1 MYNKINFL
9 IGNKDFSHKPFKP
22 FDKVIIE
29 FLDQLSKKLKKY
41 SEYQDLVALSFW
53 LRKKNLEKIK
63 SEKNIEFNIQGL
75 GLLFHITPSNI
86 PTNFFYSLSFGLLTG
101 NSNIVK
107 VPSKKLSQIDII
119 INLLNE
125 LLTLKNFYFLKK
137 KINIIQYDNNSDIND
152 YFSAICNKRIIWGGE
167 NTIENIRNSKLSFNS
182 SDLIF
187 ADKYSLCLIDSNKI
201 LKLND
206 SELKYLFKKFYN
218 DSFDVDQNAC
228 SSPQIIFWIG
238 NNVEKAQQKFWNG
251 LSDYVGQKNYINNSN
266 AVEKYKELIL
276 NLLTHGPFK
285 NIKFWENNIYTLQL
299 CKNFKQEYRSKFG
312 IFFEYKLKNLKN
324 IFVFLNKKI
333 QTITYF
339 GVEKNDLKRLVSEN
353 VLLGVDRIV
362 PIGRALDIGFIWDG
376 HDIYKQL
383 TRKIDLL

>member
-1 MYNKINFL
+1 MYNNINFL
-9 IGNKDFSHKPFKP
+9 IGNKDFSNKPFKP

-41 SEYQDLVALSFW
+41 SEYPDLIALSFW

-63 SEKNIEFNIQGL
+63 LEKNLEFNIQGL
-75 GLLFHITPSNI
+75 GLLFHITPSNV

-107 VPSKKLSQIDII
+107 VPSKKFSQIDII

-125 LLTLKNFYFLKK
+125 LMKMKNFNFLEK
-137 KINIIQYDNNSDIND
+137 KINIIQYDNNRDIND
-152 YFSAICNKRIIWGGE
+152 YFSAICNKRIIWGSE
-167 NTIENIRNSKLSFNS
+167 NTINNIRNSKLSSNS

-187 ADKYSLCLIDSNKI
+187 ADKYSFCMIDSNKI

-206 SELKYLFKKFYN
+206 SDLKYLFKKFYN
-218 DSFDVDQNAC
+218 DSYDVDQNAC

-238 NNVEKAQQKFWNG
+238 SNVEKAQQKFWNG
-251 LSDYVGQKNYINNSN
+251 LSDYISQKNYINNSN
-266 AVEKYKELIL
+266 AVEKYKELVL
-276 NLLTHGPFK
+276 NLINYGPFK
-285 NIKFWENNIYTLQL
+285 NIKFWKNNIYTIQI
-299 CKNFKQEYRSKFG
+299 CKNLKQEYRSKFG
-312 IFFEYKLKNLKN
+312 IFFEYRLKNLKD
-324 IFVFLNKKI
+324 IFVFVNKKI

-339 GVEKNDLKRLVSEN
+339 GIEKDDFKKLVSEN
-353 VLLGVDRIV
+353 ILLGVDRIV

-376 HDIYKQL
+376 HDICRQL